1 MEVFGSARP
10 SLASLSLSISLTA
23 SMAEALKLAT
33 SQGRPTTTHGGS
45 ISRLFSSQPVASL
58 PLSSSRL
65 FLSLSPRLGQ
75 GHVMAVGFGG
85 RLWVMEVVGMVGDL
99 AVGLGL

>member
-1 MEVFGSARP
+1 MVVL
-10 SLASLSLSISLTA
+10 SLGFSLLNPWLLSLSQA
-23 SMAEALKLAT
+23 
-33 SQGRPTTTHGGS
+33 HG
-45 ISRLFSSQPVASL
+45 
-58 PLSSSRL
+58 

-75 GHVMAVGFGG
+75 DHVMAVGFGG

>member
-1 MEVFGSARP
+1 MHRRRRSPPPPLMEVFGSARP

-65 FLSLSPRLGQ
+65 SLSLT
-75 GHVMAVGFGG
+75 
-85 RLWVMEVVGMVGDL
+85 
-99 AVGLGL
+99 